1 MSKSSKKKKILP
13 CVIGCAPFQAGRD
26 RKKGLETMKKTLAI
40 LAAISLFGG
49 IVGVSAEGAKA
60 EILNESVPYT
70 LHTEGKAGRQIDVV
84 LMVPLRDVAEQ
95 LGFKVTWEKDK
106 TLVDNGTFHTYVT
119 VGKDLYVISH
129 KEQQET
135 KAPIISLGIPPA
147 LRGSVTYVPVSLF
160 QHLLG
165 DHTGTVTVNGE
176 TITIGAPRDAGDTA
190 ETVKPE
196 ETPTEAANP
205 FQDYDTL
212 AKAEQDAG
220 FTLSLPDTK
229 NDTKTSY
236 RAIKGKLLEVIT
248 ENEGGEALRIRKG
261 TDAGDVS
268 GDYTSYPTIKTIN
281 VDGINVR
288 MKGRGNRMNL
298 ATWSDGGYSY
308 SLHTVDAATIAEMMD
323 YVRAVK

>member
-1 MSKSSKKKKILP
+1 
-13 CVIGCAPFQAGRD
+13 
-26 RKKGLETMKKTLAI
+26 MKKTLAI
-40 LAAISLFGG
+40 LAAISIFGG
-49 IVGVSAEGAKA
+49 MAGVSADTAKT
-60 EILNESVPYT
+60 ESLGESVPYT
-70 LHTEGKAGRQIDVV
+70 LHSEGKKDRQIDVV

-129 KEQQET
+129 KEKQSE
-135 KAPIISLGIPPA
+135 KAPIISLGIPPV

-165 DHTGTVTVNGE
+165 SHPGTVTVNGE
-176 TITIGAPRDAGDTA
+176 TITIGVPADSSDVEEAAPSEEAKA
-190 ETVKPE
+190 ET
-196 ETPTEAANP
+196 ANP

-212 AKAEQDAG
+212 AEAERDAG
-220 FTLSLPDTK
+220 FTMTLPDTK
-229 NDTKTSY
+229 TYSKTSY
-236 RAIKGKLLEVIT
+236 RAVKGKLLEVVT
-248 ENEGGEALRIRKG
+248 EQDGSEALRIRKG

-268 GDYTSYPTIKTIN
+268 GDYTTYPTIKTIN

-288 MKGRGNRMNL
+288 MKGRGNRMSL

-308 SLHTVDAATIAEMMD
+308 SLHTEDTVTIADMMD
-323 YVRAVK
+323 YVRTVK